1 VTWDPHVAW
10 SDAAT
15 LLRIEKMKHLKRCLV
30 RIDEHDVDGADL
42 AHMAAEEADRL
53 AAAADEEAFRAWAE
67 RERVK
72 EGT

>member
-1 VTWDPHVAW
+1 VTLSPYVAW

-15 LLRIEKMKHLKRCLV
+15 LLRIEKMRHLKRCLV

-42 AHMAAEEADRL
+42 AHMAADVADRL
-53 AAAADEEAFRAWAE
+53 AHDADEEAFRAWAE

-72 EGT
+72 EGA